1 VVRPRRTPTSRSTS
15 DYRHDA
21 RHKNNPPVGMAVY
34 EAKTAEQPRTHYG
47 HDPHLS
53 PQLIWAGKPGL
64 VNHTGPLSNRRRIL
78 FGVHAV
84 AQQHLPDESPCQALP
99 RWVTSGTTR

>member
-1 VVRPRRTPTSRSTS
+1 VEVPSTIISVHGGKPVVRPRRTPTSRSTS

-64 VNHTGPLSNRRRIL
+64 VNH
-78 FGVHAV
+78 
-84 AQQHLPDESPCQALP
+84 DESPCQALP